1 MRDSPSPAE
10 LPWHAETPAAA
21 LARLGSSAQG
31 LTSAEAARRLEANGP
46 NRLPAGKRRSLAARL
61 FAHVNNLLIY
71 VLLASALIAILLRHG
86 TDAAVIL
93 FVVVV
98 NATIGFIQE
107 GRAEKSL
114 EAIRGMLTRETSV
127 LRDGRR
133 LTVPV
138 ESLVAGDVALIE
150 AGDRIPA
157 DLRLLRATNLRIE
170 EAVLTG
176 ESAPADKTTDPV
188 ASGAP
193 LGDRT
198 SIAYSGTLVASGQG
212 AGLVVATGA
221 ETELGRI
228 SAMVGGVESLTTPL
242 LRQMDAF
249 ARRLT
254 IVILAVAVGVCAF
267 AALARGYEIEHAF
280 MAAVGVA
287 VAAIPEGLPAVM
299 TITLAIGVRR
309 MAERNAIIR
318 RLPAVETLGAVSTI
332 CSDKTGTLTLNQMT
346 ASAVVTS
353 AAAFETTGAG
363 YEPRG
368 TFTLDGAAIDP
379 AAYPALGDIARAA
392 LLCNDAS
399 LRQAGEDW
407 VVDGDPMEGA
417 LIALAVKAGVDADAV
432 RRDFRRLAEIP
443 FDARHRFMATL
454 NRAGEAGLVTVKG
467 APERVLELC
476 GRQHATGGDEPLD
489 AAMWRAAVDR
499 LAAKGQRV
507 IAFASKL
514 VAPGADSLDFADIES
529 GGGLTLAGLVGLI
542 DPPRPEA
549 VRAIADCRS
558 AGVGVKMITGDHAST
573 AAAIARGLGLGEGSL
588 DVLTGSAVDAMNDPA
603 LRAALPKTAVFARTS
618 PEHKL
623 RLVEA
628 LQADGAVVSMTGDG
642 VNDAPALKRAD
653 VGVAMGRKGTEAAKE
668 AAEMVLADDN
678 FATIAAAVRE
688 GRIVY
693 DNLVKVL
700 GWTLPTNG
708 GQAMAIVVAIFA
720 GVTLPMTPAQI
731 LWVNMVTGVT
741 LGLVFAFDPAE
752 PGVMRRPPRD
762 PRAPILS
769 GLLVWRTAL
778 VSALFC
784 VVVFAVFYW
793 AIHRGE
799 ELEHA
804 QTFAVNAMV
813 GLEIAYL
820 FSVRLRHSAPFDFRD
835 IRITR
840 ALAIGVASVV
850 VLQIFFTYLPPL
862 EFLYDTRPIDWP
874 DMGVAALAAIGL
886 ILVLEVEKA
895 IRFGLFGRVRA

>member
-1 MRDSPSPAE
+1 MQDKATAAE
-10 LPWHAETPAAA
+10 PPWHAETAAAA
-21 LARLGSSAQG
+21 LERCRSSAQG
-31 LTSAEAARRLEANGP
+31 LTSAEATRRLEADGP

-86 TDAAVIL
+86 VDAAVIL

-138 ESLVAGDVALIE
+138 ESLVKGDVVLIE

-176 ESAPADKTTDPV
+176 ESAPADKATEPV
-188 ASGAP
+188 APDAP

-212 AGLVVATGA
+212 AGLTVATGA

-228 SAMVGGVESLTTPL
+228 SALVGGVEALTTPL

-254 IVILAVAVGVCAF
+254 IVILAVAAGVCAF

-346 ASAVVTS
+346 ASAVVTAS
-353 AAAFETTGAG
+353 GAFEASGAG

-368 TFTLDGAAIDP
+368 ALTLDGAAIDP
-379 AAYPALGDIARAA
+379 AACPALADIARAA

-407 VVDGDPMEGA
+407 IVDGDPMEGA
-417 LIALAVKAGVDADAV
+417 LIALAIKAGADAEAT
-432 RRDFRRLAEIP
+432 RRDFPRLAEIP

-454 NRAGEAGLVTVKG
+454 NRAGGAEFISVKG

-476 GRQHATGGDEPLD
+476 DRQPAASGDEPLD
-489 AAMWRAAVDR
+489 AAMWRAAIDG
-499 LAAKGQRV
+499 LAARGQRV
-507 IAFASKL
+507 IAFASK
-514 VAPGADSLDFADIES
+514 AAARDAASLDFAGVE
-529 GGGLTLAGLVGLI
+529 GGGFTLIGLVGLI

-549 VRAIADCRS
+549 VRAIADCKA
-558 AGVGVKMITGDHAST
+558 AGIDVKMITGDHAST
-573 AAAIARGLGLGEGSL
+573 AAAIARDLGLGNGPI
-588 DVLTGSAVDAMNDPA
+588 DALTGRAIDTMDEAA
-603 LRAALPKTAVFARTS
+603 LRAALPTTSVFARTS

-741 LGLVFAFDPAE
+741 LGLVFAFDPEE
-752 PGVMRRPPRD
+752 PGVMQRPPRD

-769 GLLVWRTAL
+769 GLLVWRTAF

-784 VVVFAVFYW
+784 VVVFAVFFW
-793 AIHRGE
+793 ALRRGE
-799 ELEHA
+799 EIEHA

-820 FSVRLRHSAPFDFRD
+820 FSVRLRHSSPFDLRA

-886 ILVLEVEKA
+886 ILVLELEKA
-895 IRFGLFGRVRA
+895 IRFGIFGRARA

>member
-1 MRDSPSPAE
+1 MQDRPVAAQHP
-10 LPWHAETPAAA
+10 PHAETVEAA
-21 LARLGSSAQG
+21 LEACRSSPQG

-46 NRLPAGKRRSLAARL
+46 NRLPAGKPRSLAARL
-61 FAHVNNLLIY
+61 FAQINNLLIY
-71 VLLASALIAILLRHG
+71 VLLASALIAFLLGHG
-86 TDAAVIL
+86 VDTVVIL
-93 FVVVV
+93 SVVVI
-98 NATIGFIQE
+98 NASIGFIQE
-107 GRAEKSL
+107 GRAEKAL
-114 EAIRGMLTRETSV
+114 DAIRGMLTRETSA

-138 ESLVAGDVALIE
+138 ESLVVGDVVLIE

-157 DLRLLRATNLRIE
+157 DLRLLRSTNLRIE

-176 ESAPADKTTDPV
+176 ESAPADKAIDPV
-188 ASGAP
+188 APDAP

-198 SIAYSGTLVASGQG
+198 SVAYSGTLVASGQG

-221 ETELGRI
+221 ATELGRI
-228 SAMVGGVESLTTPL
+228 SAMVGSVESLTTPL

-254 IVILAVAVGVCAF
+254 IVILAVAASVGAF
-267 AALARGYEIEHAF
+267 AALVRGYEIEHAF

-346 ASAVVTS
+346 AGTVLTASG
-353 AAAFETTGAG
+353 AFEATGAG

-368 TFTLDGAAIDP
+368 ALLLDGVAIEP
-379 AAYPALGDIARAA
+379 AAYPALGEIARAA

-399 LRQAGEDW
+399 LRQAGTDW
-407 VVDGDPMEGA
+407 IVDGDAMEGA
-417 LIALAVKAGVDADAV
+417 LITLAIKAGMDAEAAS
-432 RRDFRRLAEIP
+432 RDFPRLKEIP
-443 FDARHRFMATL
+443 FDARHRYMATL
-454 NRAGEAGLVTVKG
+454 NRVGANGFITVKG

-476 GRQHATGGDEPLD
+476 GRQRSASGDEPLD
-489 AAMWRAAVDR
+489 AGVWRGAIDS
-499 LAAKGQRV
+499 LAAHGQRV

-514 VAPGADSLDFADIES
+514 APPDADSLDFADVES
-529 GGGLTLAGLVGLI
+529 GDLTLLGLVGLI

-549 VRAIADCRS
+549 IRAIADCRT
-558 AGVGVKMITGDHAST
+558 AGISVKMITGDHAAT
-573 AAAIARGLGLGEGSL
+573 AAAISRALGLGDDSAH
-588 DVLTGSAVDAMNDPA
+588 VLTGRALDAMDETT
-603 LRAALPKTAVFARTS
+603 LRAALPTTAVFARTS

-628 LQADGAVVSMTGDG
+628 LQAGGAVVSMTGDG

-668 AAEMVLADDN
+668 AAEMVLTDDN
-678 FATIAAAVRE
+678 FAAIAAAVRE

-708 GQAMAIVVAIFA
+708 GQAMAIVAAILA

-741 LGLVFAFDPAE
+741 LGLAFAFDPAE
-752 PGVMRRPPRD
+752 PGIMRRPPRD
-762 PRAPILS
+762 PRTPILS
-769 GLLVWRTAL
+769 ALLLWRTAL

-784 VVVFAVFYW
+784 LAVFAIFFW
-793 AIHRGE
+793 ALRRGE

-820 FSVRLRHSAPFDFRD
+820 FSVRLRHSAPFDFRA
-835 IRITR
+835 IRVTR
-840 ALAIGVASVV
+840 ALAIGIGAV
-850 VLQIFFTYLPPL
+850 VLLQIAFTYLPPL
-862 EFLYDTRPIDWP
+862 EFLYDTRPISAP
-874 DMGVAALAAIGL
+874 DMAVAAAAAVGL
-886 ILVLEVEKA
+886 ILILELEKA
-895 IRFGLFGRVRA
+895 IRVRLFESGRP

>member
-1 MRDSPSPAE
+1 MQDRPVAAQRP
-10 LPWHAETPAAA
+10 PHAETVEAA
-21 LARLGSSAQG
+21 LEACRSSPQG

-46 NRLPAGKRRSLAARL
+46 NRLPAGKPRSLAARL
-61 FAHVNNLLIY
+61 FAQVNNLLIY
-71 VLLASALIAILLRHG
+71 VLLASALIAFLLGHG
-86 TDAAVIL
+86 VDTVVIL
-93 FVVVV
+93 GVVII
-98 NATIGFIQE
+98 NAAIGFIQE
-107 GRAEKSL
+107 GRAEKAL
-114 EAIRGMLTRETSV
+114 DAIRGMLTRETPV

-138 ESLVAGDVALIE
+138 ESLVVGDVVLAE

-157 DLRLLRATNLRIE
+157 DLRLLRASSLRIE

-176 ESAPADKTTDPV
+176 ESAPADKATEPV
-188 ASGAP
+188 AADAP
-193 LGDRT
+193 LGDRA
-198 SIAYSGTLVASGQG
+198 SIAYSGTLVAGGQG
-212 AGLVVATGA
+212 AGLVIATGA
-221 ETELGRI
+221 ATELGRI

-254 IVILAVAVGVCAF
+254 IVILAVAACIGAF
-267 AALARGYEIEHAF
+267 AALVRGYEIEHSF

-287 VAAIPEGLPAVM
+287 VSAVPEGLPAVM

-309 MAERNAIIR
+309 MAERKAIIR
-318 RLPAVETLGAVSTI
+318 SLPAVETLGAVSTI

-346 ASAVVTS
+346 VGAVLTASD
-353 AAAFETTGAG
+353 AFETTGTG

-368 TFTLDGAAIDP
+368 EFLRGGVAVDP
-379 AAYPALGDIARAA
+379 AAYPDLGAIARAS

-399 LRQAGEDW
+399 LRQSGADW
-407 VVDGDPMEGA
+407 IVDGDPMEGA
-417 LIALAVKAGVDADAV
+417 LIAFAIKAGADPEAAK
-432 RRDFRRLAEIP
+432 RESPRIKEIP
-443 FDARHRFMATL
+443 FDSRYRFMATL
-454 NRAGEAGLVTVKG
+454 NPIGENSLITVKG

-476 GRQHATGGDEPLD
+476 VSRRSATGDEPID
-489 AAMWRAAVDR
+489 ASRWRAAIDR
-499 LAAKGQRV
+499 FAARGQRV
-507 IAFASKL
+507 IAFASKA
-514 VAPGADSLDFADIES
+514 APRADTLELNDVEE
-529 GGGLTLAGLVGLI
+529 GGLTLLGLVGLI

-549 VRAIADCRS
+549 IQAIAECKA
-558 AGVGVKMITGDHAST
+558 AGIDVKMITGDHAST
-573 AAAIARGLGLGEGSL
+573 AAAIARELGLGKGPVET
-588 DVLTGSAVDAMNDPA
+588 LTGRAVDAMDDAA
-603 LRAALPKTAVFARTS
+603 LRAALPGTAVFARTS

-708 GQAMAIVVAIFA
+708 GQAMAIVAAILA

-741 LGLVFAFDPAE
+741 LGLAFAFDPAE
-752 PGVMRRPPRD
+752 PGIMQRPPRD

-769 GLLVWRTAL
+769 SLLVWRTAL

-784 VVVFAVFYW
+784 VVVFAVFTW
-793 AIHRGE
+793 A
-799 ELEHA
+799 
-804 QTFAVNAMV
+804 
-813 GLEIAYL
+813 
-820 FSVRLRHSAPFDFRD
+820 LRR
-835 IRITR
+835 
-840 ALAIGVASVV
+840 
-850 VLQIFFTYLPPL
+850 
-862 EFLYDTRPIDWP
+862 
-874 DMGVAALAAIGL
+874 
-886 ILVLEVEKA
+886 
-895 IRFGLFGRVRA
+895 

>member
-1 MRDSPSPAE
+1 MRDNLAVAE
-10 LPWHAETPAAA
+10 RAWHAEPAESA
-21 LARLGSSAQG
+21 LALCRSSAQG
-31 LTSAEAARRLEANGP
+31 LTSAEAAERLKASGP
-46 NRLPAGKRRSLAARL
+46 NRLPAGKRRSLASRL
-61 FAHVNNLLIY
+61 FAQVNNLLIY
-71 VLLASALIAILLRHG
+71 VLLASALIAFLLGHG
-86 TDAAVIL
+86 VDAIVIL
-93 FVVVV
+93 GVVVI

-107 GRAEKSL
+107 GRAEKAL
-114 EAIRGMLTRETSV
+114 DAIRGMLTRETSV

-138 ESLVAGDVALIE
+138 ESLVVGDVVLTE
-150 AGDRIPA
+150 AGDRVPA

-176 ESAPADKTTDPV
+176 ESAPADKGTETV
-188 ASGAP
+188 APDAP
-193 LGDRT
+193 LGDRA
-198 SIAYSGTLVASGQG
+198 SIAYSGTLVAGGQG

-221 ETELGRI
+221 LTELGRI

-254 IVILAVAVGVCAF
+254 IVILSAAACVCAF
-267 AALARGYEIEHAF
+267 AALVRGYEIEHAF

-346 ASAVVTS
+346 ASTLVTGS
-353 AAAFETTGAG
+353 GAFEATGAG

-368 TFTLDGAAIDP
+368 ALTLSGVAIDP
-379 AAYPALGDIARAA
+379 AHYPSLREIALAA
-392 LLCNDAS
+392 LICNDAS
-399 LRQAGEDW
+399 LRETESGW
-407 VVDGDPMEGA
+407 IVDGDPMEGA
-417 LIALAVKAGVDADAV
+417 LIALAIKAGIDAEAT
-432 RRDFRRLAEIP
+432 RRDFARLAEIP

-454 NRAGEAGLVTVKG
+454 NRSAAGMLVTVKG
-467 APERVLELC
+467 APERLLELC
-476 GRQHATGGDEPLD
+476 NSQRSASGEEPLD
-489 AAMWRAAVDR
+489 ASMWRGVIDN

-507 IAFASKL
+507 IGFARMPA
-514 VAPGADSLDFADIES
+514 APDARGLTFADVER
-529 GGGLTLAGLVGLI
+529 GNLTLLGLVGLI

-549 VRAIADCRS
+549 VRAIADCRT
-558 AGVGVKMITGDHAST
+558 AGIGVKMITGDHAAT
-573 AAAIARGLGLGEGSL
+573 AAAIARQLGLGEGSV
-588 DVLTGSAVDAMNDPA
+588 DALTGRAIDAMDEA
-603 LRAALPKTAVFARTS
+603 ELRAALPTTAVFARTS

-708 GQAMAIVVAIFA
+708 GQAMAIVAAILA

-741 LGLVFAFDPAE
+741 LGLAFAFDPAE
-752 PGVMRRPPRD
+752 PGVMQRPPRD
-762 PRAPILS
+762 PKAPILS
-769 GLLVWRTAL
+769 ALLVWRTAL

-784 VVVFAVFYW
+784 VVVFAVFFW
-793 AIHRGE
+793 ALRRGE

-813 GLEIAYL
+813 GLEVAYL
-820 FSVRLRHSAPFDFRD
+820 FSVRLRHSAPFDFRA
-835 IRITR
+835 IKVTR
-840 ALAIGVASVV
+840 ALAIGIAAVV

-874 DMGVAALAAIGL
+874 DMLVVVAAAVGL
-886 ILVLEVEKA
+886 ILILELEKA
-895 IRFGLFGRVRA
+895 IRVGLFGARQA

>member
-1 MRDSPSPAE
+1 MQDSPSAHEP
-10 LPWHAETPAAA
+10 PWHAETAAAA
-21 LARLGSSAQG
+21 LERCDSSAQG

-46 NRLPAGKRRSLAARL
+46 NRLPARKRRSLAARL
-61 FAHVNNLLIY
+61 FAQVNNLLIY
-71 VLLASALIAILLRHG
+71 FLLASALIAVLLRHG
-86 TDAAVIL
+86 VDAAVII

-127 LRDGRR
+127 WRDGRR
-133 LTVPV
+133 LTIPV
-138 ESLVAGDVALIE
+138 ESLVAGDVVLIE

-176 ESAPADKTTDPV
+176 ESAPADKATEPV
-188 ASGAP
+188 APDAP

-212 AGLVVATGA
+212 AGLTVATGA
-221 ETELGRI
+221 ETELGQI
-228 SAMVGGVESLTTPL
+228 SALVGGVEALTTPL

-254 IVILAVAVGVCAF
+254 IVILAVAAGVCAF

-346 ASAVVTS
+346 ASAVVTAS
-353 AAAFETTGAG
+353 GAFEASGAG

-368 TFTLDGAAIDP
+368 TLTLDGAAIDP
-379 AAYPALGDIARAA
+379 AAYPGLGDVARAA

-407 VVDGDPMEGA
+407 IVDGDPMEGA
-417 LIALAVKAGVDADAV
+417 LIALAIKAGLDADVA
-432 RRDFRRLAEIP
+432 RRDFPRLAEIP

-454 NRAGEAGLVTVKG
+454 NRAGGAEFISVKG

-476 GRQHATGGDEPLD
+476 DRQPSAGGDEPVD
-489 AAMWRAAVDR
+489 APMWRAAVDS
-499 LAAKGQRV
+499 LAAGGQRV
-507 IAFASKL
+507 IAFASK
-514 VAPGADSLDFADIES
+514 AAARDATSLDFADVES
-529 GGGLTLAGLVGLI
+529 RGLTLIGLVGLI

-549 VRAIADCRS
+549 VRAIADCKA
-558 AGVGVKMITGDHAST
+558 AGIDVKMITGDHAST
-573 AAAIARGLGLGEGSL
+573 AAAIARELGLGDGEV
-588 DVLTGSAVDAMNDPA
+588 DALTGRAIDAMDEAA
-603 LRAALPKTAVFARTS
+603 LRAAVPTTAVFARTS

-628 LQADGAVVSMTGDG
+628 LQAGGAVVSMTGDG

-708 GQAMAIVVAIFA
+708 GQAMAIVVAIFG

-752 PGVMRRPPRD
+752 AGVMSRPPRD
-762 PRAPILS
+762 SRAPILS
-769 GLLVWRTAL
+769 GLLIWRTAL

-784 VVVFAVFYW
+784 VIVFAVFFW

-799 ELEHA
+799 EIEHA

-813 GLEIAYL
+813 GLEVAYL
-820 FSVRLRHSAPFDFRD
+820 FSVRLRHSAPFDFRA
-835 IRITR
+835 IQITR
-840 ALAIGVASVV
+840 ALAIGVGAVV
-850 VLQIFFTYLPPL
+850 ILQIFFTYLPPL

-886 ILVLEVEKA
+886 ILVLELEKA
-895 IRFGLFGRVRA
+895 IRFVIFGRARA

>member
-1 MRDSPSPAE
+1 
-10 LPWHAETPAAA
+10 
-21 LARLGSSAQG
+21 
-31 LTSAEAARRLEANGP
+31 
-46 NRLPAGKRRSLAARL
+46 
-61 FAHVNNLLIY
+61 
-71 VLLASALIAILLRHG
+71 
-86 TDAAVIL
+86 
-93 FVVVV
+93 
-98 NATIGFIQE
+98 
-107 GRAEKSL
+107 
-114 EAIRGMLTRETSV
+114 
-127 LRDGRR
+127 
-133 LTVPV
+133 
-138 ESLVAGDVALIE
+138 
-150 AGDRIPA
+150 
-157 DLRLLRATNLRIE
+157 
-170 EAVLTG
+170 
-176 ESAPADKTTDPV
+176 
-188 ASGAP
+188 
-193 LGDRT
+193 
-198 SIAYSGTLVASGQG
+198 
-212 AGLVVATGA
+212 
-221 ETELGRI
+221 
-228 SAMVGGVESLTTPL
+228 
-242 LRQMDAF
+242 MDAF

-254 IVILAVAVGVCAF
+254 IVILAVAACVCAF
-267 AALARGYEIEHAF
+267 AALVRGYEIEQAF

-346 ASAVVTS
+346 AEAVLTAS
-353 AAAFETTGAG
+353 GAFAATGAG

-368 TFTLDGAAIDP
+368 ALLLDGVATEPSAH
-379 AAYPALGDIARAA
+379 PALGEIALAA
-392 LLCNDAS
+392 VLCNDAS
-399 LRQAGEDW
+399 LRQADSDW
-407 VVDGDPMEGA
+407 IVDGDPMEGA
-417 LIALAVKAGVDADAV
+417 LIALGIKAGVDAEAA
-432 RRDFRRLAEIP
+432 RRDFPRLAEIP

-454 NRAGEAGLVTVKG
+454 NRAGADRLITVKG

-476 GRQHATGGDEPLD
+476 DRQRSATGDESLD
-489 AAMWRAAVDR
+489 APMWRAAIDS
-499 LAAKGQRV
+499 LAARGQRV
-507 IAFASKL
+507 IAFASKRA
-514 VAPGADSLDFADIES
+514 APGAHHLEFADVETGDS
-529 GGGLTLAGLVGLI
+529 TLLGLVGLI

-549 VRAIADCRS
+549 VRAIADCRA
-558 AGVGVKMITGDHAST
+558 AGIDVKMITGDHAST
-573 AAAIARGLGLGEGSL
+573 AAAIARELGLGDGSV
-588 DVLTGSAVDAMNDPA
+588 DALTGRAIDAMDDVA
-603 LRAALPKTAVFARTS
+603 LRAALPTTAVFARTS

-708 GQAMAIVVAIFA
+708 GQAMAIVAAILA

-741 LGLVFAFDPAE
+741 LGLAFAFDPAE

-769 GLLVWRTAL
+769 GHLVWRTAL

-784 VVVFAVFYW
+784 VVVFAVFFW
-793 AIHRGE
+793 ALRRGE

-820 FSVRLRHSAPFDFRD
+820 FSVRLRHSAPFDLRA
-835 IRITR
+835 IRVTP
-840 ALAIGVASVV
+840 ALAIGIAAV
-850 VLQIFFTYLPPL
+850 VLLQIAFTYLPPL

-874 DMGVAALAAIGL
+874 DMLVAGAAAVGL
-886 ILVLEVEKA
+886 ILVLELEKA
-895 IRFGLFGRVRA
+895 IRIGLFGAARA